1 MLNKNRKNKS
11 NQTTLKLRAKKLSVK
26 SIAMLALS
34 FVMAISF
41 SLGISTLYIAPQK
54 VASAGLAE
62 ADTPTAT
69 YDLTGV
75 SAFGSGVTSLKGTGI
90 NDTLVV
96 NGTTFYLS
104 GWNSNTEMKFLN
116 GLYLKNRSAIV
127 FDVPY
132 KFDIRISFS
141 HSSGRSL
148 SFGVTKNTGD
158 AKYYGS
164 TDNWAKNATF
174 GWSNKTTNSSTPITL
189 EDQVAGTYM
198 LSHVHN
204 TSEITITKIE
214 IWNVDSSTPS
224 TYSVTYDGNGKT
236 GGSVPTDGTSYENN
250 GSVTVLGNTGSL
262 VKTGYTFAGWNTKSD
277 GSGTDYVAGNTFTIS
292 ANTTLYAKWT
302 ANTYSIKFNANGG
315 TGSMDNLAMTYG
327 VAKNLTSNGFEH
339 ATLNFA
345 GWATSENGEVVYSDG
360 QSVENL
366 TATQGETINLYAVW
380 ANTITASWVKGDG
393 DWTISDNYAAE
404 VYATN
409 MHNVT
414 TDVILANSNGIK
426 ITAKAGK
433 TAYNDLTTD
442 GANRVPALQNAAT
455 NAIEIILPEG
465 FDGTIT
471 VQASAY
477 SSSSRSISIAGQPQ
491 QSFSSGLGSP
501 STLTVDVATGGTVYI
516 ENLTA
521 DKTVYIHSITVTGT
535 ADEVVDPIT
544 YGVTYADGVDDEVIT
559 VPTDGN
565 SYVEGA
571 TVTISSTVPSR
582 DGYTFNG
589 WTSSAFNG
597 TKQAGATFTMPASA
611 VTLTATWTE
620 NAVEVIKTINSVVAP
635 TGDYSC
641 YQNADVS
648 TAGLPNTV
656 VGNWT
661 GSDGSSGTVN
671 VPVEWSLDTSTTGTK
686 TASGTLGAVSGYVL
700 GVSTVSASVTV
711 NALPANTVTLTFK
724 NGSSTY
730 TTLEVAEG
738 SKPTRPAD
746 PTNNDALWFG
756 GWWTKDGSS
765 WGSNETYRSGLSAW
779 GYVFDFDAEL
789 TEDTT
794 VYALWIDPVDIVSF
808 QAYIDNMVQNGI
820 VDPYSKPMWGS
831 EGFKGK
837 WNYIDGVFLNSVV
850 NLYYNTDENVTYTY
864 TNWAGNTVTTSKKE
878 FYLNFFTNFVSDYVN
893 DDGEFLTVKS
903 GSGPTSS
910 TTSSTTLDFICES
923 KILYDAYILTG
934 EEKYIKAIENSKEI
948 LDKINKVNGSEITI
962 DGVQYYNYSHQNGNG
977 CSNEIWL
984 DGMYMYAPFLTRYLK
999 ATNAESSDYQQL
1011 LAQYSF
1017 ILQKMRDSETGLY
1030 YHGYAGTGN
1039 SDGYWENGGD
1049 ACSPTFWSRSMGWFV
1064 TSLIDVIEYM
1074 PNDVPVADGI
1084 KARIPANFSTAY
1096 GNTIDT
1102 SNGKAFLQSMLKDA
1116 IDALLAHQDPNSKMF
1131 YQVIDGGITVDGYQN
1146 YLESSG
1152 SSMFAYTIMKA
1163 ARLFLTGNSADGKS
1177 YAVRGQEVFEGIYNH
1192 SLNGTNLYDIC
1203 KMADITDNGATT
1215 AYYLNNT
1222 DTQITSNDG
1231 KGSGPFVMAFVEY
1244 NALKNSVTPTAP
1256 TTPNINNRRVHVYN
1270 NSGFVETLE
1279 VVKGSTVSSIEA
1291 PAVSGYTFNGWYSDS
1306 NLTSSVSGSTVISED
1321 TILYAKYTSDSAT
1334 YYTVTFM
1341 SDGAEYLSTEI
1352 EENSTVNRPND
1363 PTKSGYT
1370 FGGWFTEEA
1379 CENEFNFATQIT
1391 ADTTLYAKWT
1401 EITGFIWDATE
1412 ADANDGKVYSFS
1424 NGVFVFGTS
1433 GTLVKTTTNAGEL
1446 DGKSLIYAEPN
1457 SSCRTL
1463 TLDIDQEYNVV
1474 LYVYVNTTSSRTI
1487 TIGGVS
1493 NTVDLAADNEKGY
1506 YKYTGTVSQ
1515 SKNTIVLSGSGVYWS
1530 RVELIKTGSTPTT
1543 YTVSFNSNGGSG
1555 SMSSQTFTAEVQQA
1569 IKENTFTRSGYT
1581 FAGWATSSNGS
1592 KVYNDTEVITVESNL
1607 TLYALWEESATKYT
1621 VTFDLNGGNIGGET
1635 EYSIEVSS
1643 GGYAVKPTNPE
1654 KTGSTFMGWYTTED
1668 KSKNK
1673 DEFDFDEEAITANK
1687 TLYALWFE
1695 SVNENAMISYIQGL
1709 MDGTDLTTMDQGEWN
1724 TETWRGYFNYV
1735 NGIFINSL
1743 VNLSYNTSDEAQKA
1757 EYEQFVVDYLERY
1770 IRQDGTIVQYASQTA
1785 TPDPENAS
1793 EFGNIV
1799 RIDFIQTVRTLFDA
1813 YEFSGDERFLKA
1825 VEYALDKFASAAKVE
1840 GTYNNPPHTPS
1851 NLNEIWL
1858 DGLYMYAPLYARY
1871 IAAGGKNSNYT
1882 ALELFN
1888 QYTVVVDNMR
1898 DSETGLYYHGYAV
1911 DKDTSASPWADP
1923 ETGLSASFWSRSVG
1937 WLAMSLVD
1945 VLDYYP
1951 SGVSINKSFN
1961 GNNYTD
1967 ARAYLTAVFKD
1978 LMDSLL
1984 AYQDPDSKMFY
1995 QILNHDSIISDVSND
2010 NYLETSGSAM
2020 FAYALMKGGKAG
2032 YLTGNF
2038 TTTAG
2043 ESLSYNNIGRQIF
2056 EGVYAHSVSVSG
2068 STVNVYDICGATSLS
2083 DADSDSMA
2091 TYIGNDIVS
2100 NESKGTAPLI
2110 LAFIEYFNEIVNAPV
2125 TPNVNERKIYIE
2137 TNGGSHNLGVD
2148 YIVANI
2154 NGTLS
2159 SSQLPELTKADY
2171 EFTGWYLDSALT
2183 IPLTFDSTI
2192 LTEENTTLY
2201 AGWSL
2206 SDDADVYEI
2215 TLDGNDGTFGGD
2227 QASITATVSQ
2237 TNPELLSSHVPSRSG
2252 YEFVGFENSSGTL
2265 YFNADGSLC
2274 DGVVLSGGETLYA
2287 VWKPITIT
2295 VTLNAG
2301 SGAFSDSST
2310 EKVIEIAYG
2319 SSDDLTSEYIPSL
2332 SGYNFGGWE
2341 QDGSAVY
2348 DENGNFVYS
2357 AGYWNFTSNKTLTAV
2372 WTEIPT
2378 YSATFNV
2385 NYPDGVSS
2393 GVVGMPENVVD
2404 SVSESVVPN
2413 SPSLDGYIFL
2423 GWSENEGA
2431 TSATYAPGATIDI
2444 TSNPVLYAIWAEEG
2458 AGNTVNVNYDF
2469 SELKDSNTSYNL
2481 NNSGNIVVDG
2491 TTFTGNNNSH
2501 IYTKEATNGILL
2513 TSSQVVRKNYAL
2525 VGWAT
2530 SQFGEQVYQAGGTYV
2545 GSEEEITL
2553 YPVWEITGN
2562 TDNRT
2567 TSTVNGQLETHVWSS
2582 YVVNDAYDANNA
2594 SSYYYMGSENDEYKN
2609 IRWTDL
2615 YKNNVTNGIYTI
2627 SGGDSDNYA
2636 IKVDT
2641 NSGASVDADHR
2652 MVSEPLIKIDKKSNS
2667 TTYSPIEIVVAEGFT
2682 AKIKVYAVVYNKAG
2696 EISIL
2701 ASNKSTVI
2709 SSSEVA
2715 NKYGNTEFTENSA
2728 HELVND
2734 FVGGITPNE
2743 VSASSLESGSYYISN
2758 TSANHIYITG
2768 IEIALA
2774 PTSNEYNVNFYNN
2787 ESETDETVFETVLT
2801 FGGTL
2806 VLPNTQPTRNG
2817 YTFNG
2822 WFTQRTGGEKLA
2834 EGDVVNQETNLY
2846 AQWTANIYV
2855 VTFVADY
2862 PGDLTEG
2869 IENIPEQYN
2878 SLGVSSF
2885 VPDSIPTLAG
2895 YYFLGWAT
2903 TENAESPVYAR
2914 GTTIGVEGSMTLYT
2928 VWASEAVIVYDFSS
2942 LNLVTNKNAN
2952 GNITIDGN
2960 NLTDQKWTV
2969 TTYIGANHTLL
2980 AQQNVSR
2987 NNYTIT
2993 NWTTDGNEY
3002 LPGATFTATGSTHI
3016 FVPTFV
3022 PTNKNEIVAG
3032 NLVSSG
3038 TTTTWSTYVINGS
3051 GVATSAANATRWNIR
3066 WTDLYSAQNNAYT
3079 FIDNDYAT
3087 FSANSSLVSVNAD
3100 HLGTSE
3106 PMLASTSSESNRP
3119 YTFVVKPGYT
3129 ATITVYAV
3137 VYSGSTT
3144 LTFYNGEGVAVSEGS
3159 TISASFGGSNTFP
3172 TNGVTPSVATVVDLE
3187 EGTYTLG
3194 NNGSEVYVLGV
3205 KVEASLRDDAVI
3217 HTVNF
3222 NTNGGSDVESKHVL
3236 NGNALEAPSAPTKPG
3251 FNFVGWFDQSLE
3263 NEYEFPYTISNEV
3276 AQTITMYAKWQ
3287 AIYTLTFNEN
3297 VPAGATGSVG
3307 DMPANVTNNTTG
3319 SVVLAGEPTLSG
3331 YNFLGWDTVSN
3342 VASPTYKVGDEVDIT
3357 SNPVLYAIWKKQATG
3372 VATGVD
3378 LFYNGA
3384 WGNGST
3390 NKNVTDANVS
3400 NVLVT
3405 SVGMSSITL
3414 YAGDSGHML
3423 DGVAT
3428 DLNVLKTG
3436 GSTSASRYIKF
3447 TVPSSLYSSFKV
3459 ALIASPNGD
3468 GTAVNMWLADSA
3480 SKTVGSNTVIYTT
3493 STVSKEYITG
3503 AISDSYPTMDE
3514 NGDVTYF
3521 LNFSASSRIYR
3532 ISLELTPVSQEGVE
3546 RTISYQTD
3554 DESRPFAE
3562 AIEDGVVE
3570 SGSPYTIPST
3580 IPTTTNASY
3589 VFSHW
3594 EDEGGTRYNPG
3605 YEFSEVNAD
3614 ITLIAKWDM
3623 LITSIT
3629 WIQPDNR
3636 QEISQANSEG
3646 VGLPSFA
3653 TAVSVQNT
3661 TLPITWQVNG
3671 TNVDSYT
3678 FTSVGTYTFNAT
3690 FTSKTAPEGYAFTD
3704 SVQTMV
3710 NAGLTYEIEIYELSD
3725 NEVTAGAGYVS
3736 NGVDD
3741 WTTGLTA
3748 NDGIYTLDTN
3758 GQVVITAN
3766 SNYIADSSAQGYIV
3780 LSQQTYE
3787 QASAVSKSA
3796 IKIDIPANS
3805 TYFKL
3810 VVGAVKS
3817 TSSSVKIINANGEV
3831 LTTTTTAGATY
3842 NHIVYTFTRTV
3853 DGNEAGVESY
3863 YVFAEGVATL
3873 YSVVANAQYSVGEEE
3888 IDTYNLIYW
3897 NNVDS
3902 NNNYSSN
3909 ASDPYKY
3916 IDGAKVVVRNVVTS
3930 APDHKIFDGW
3940 KNKGYANNLFVE
3952 NVIEVNQASI
3962 QEDSV
3967 NLYVQV
3973 VDEQKIAITFDL
3985 NPPVGMTDDEKLIAF
4000 GSTETTKVYEIY
4012 SGESLAE
4019 NSFAAPTYEM
4029 IVANSQNWEFVE
4041 WQVNGVSYP
4050 VDSNTI
4056 FDSAITLKAVWNT
4069 EAIIDVIVT
4078 DGARSVVNGTQLS
4091 NVIANLPTELV
4102 VVNVDGSAT
4111 NKAYENASVLSWQVA
4126 ENNVYNPTP
4135 DEATTFVFRGTL
4147 SEAPSGTKWYE
4158 TWADYSYGGYEY
4170 ERNNGEGEYYVY
4182 VLITVEKADSF
4193 NSYVAEFTAFSYTGS
4208 GENILYN
4215 NKSNTHDKA
4224 WTNVYNSEGELT
4236 TEGLY
4241 NEPSDIYN
4249 SNGDLLNG
4257 VTVARNGEIRVVAD
4271 NKTVVGKNTPA
4282 LVDLDYHGQTWSM
4295 IKGQN
4300 NTDVPFIYVA
4310 IPSGVASVK
4319 ITVSGVK
4326 FRESGRDVDLNIAPL
4341 SSVSTTAT
4349 MTVSAHSY
4357 TETDAGSDY
4366 NYFYEFTPTT
4376 YTYEYTGAETIFA
4389 ISHVSN
4395 HSTNVYITGVRVE
4408 CSVANQT
4415 EHKITY
4421 HANDGS
4427 SSPKTRQVTYFENNQ
4442 DTPTESSDD
4451 AIIEKN
4457 FFERP
4462 NYEFVGWSMR
4472 EGAVTADANYAVGN
4486 SIELDGPITLYAVW
4500 KLCLKITYHANDGTG
4515 DFFDTYYVNGR
4526 GPISECLLDMADRT
4540 GIFLYWNTKEDGSGT
4555 QYYPG
4560 DIWMDGEKVGQIA
4573 KNENLYAIWGEG
4585 EVYEANYFGYSY
4597 VTVDGID
4604 HQFTNTSQTFGISWT
4619 SKYTDSVIARN
4630 GGITATVIDAITPTA
4645 GYRSAPLIL
4654 LDQNAKI
4661 QVSVPYSGHVTI
4673 TIHARYSGKSENVS
4687 IGGNDYQ
4694 ITKTFNDSQT
4704 FAPYVADKLI
4714 HTQAVSGTNDS
4725 PAVIDV
4731 VNELSGTIVISSLE
4745 ISVATSDNVTSR
4757 TITYTNGIEGE
4768 GAESVT
4774 YKLIDSVELTDGSV
4788 VNYSTDGVVGVNNF
4802 INNGYK
4808 FANWTVN
4815 DSQTTVNYG
4824 DTISAD
4830 ADITYTANWI
4840 AETYKYQL
4848 WVDEDIDDHSAEFVK
4863 KNGEVEFTFGQ
4874 EVVLGEL
4881 EKAGYTFNGWFAEQE
4896 CYTLVSAE
4904 NGNNPFTFEMID
4916 ENGVVNVY
4924 AYFTNNNVE
4933 KTILTASTLESKS
4946 IYILDLLD
4954 DVYADQ
4960 GSNSDST
4967 VITAKGLKLP
4977 ENVVVADENSA
4988 TFSKNIDITWL
4999 TKGYT
5004 VGQLR
5009 FADNERTYTVEGF
5022 VKLSDEDFELYS
5034 FADNQQQAHV
5044 TIEVTIKNLVIYFT
5058 NDEPL
5063 IEKNIVVPLN
5073 TPKSTVISY
5082 LAVSGYYTDLDGIQA
5097 TYAPSGLVW
5106 ECAAY
5111 NPNNAQNYIFE
5122 SDLVAD
5128 IGYTFCT
5135 NSTEKTYAR
5144 EIHALANVEVQ
5155 DTSAKAGLGG
5165 VGFVRENASDWT
5177 GGVTGDFVL
5186 DVHDG
5191 LALTGIGGRF
5201 DCVNGYLKIN
5211 NNVSAVE
5218 IDVPAGV
5225 RKLAIYYVANNE
5237 RTGQQLLSLVDAQG
5251 NALASSSAGIVIDAT
5266 TYGASITYESNEDI
5280 GTVYIKGASSAAYL
5294 SKLLVLADSLSVMS
5308 DKLVTIKY
5316 TYGGTTVY
5324 EKQILNAASVEDGEN
5339 DYTAFA
5345 KGAKFALPTYA
5356 TAFGTEV
5363 EGTNIEFLGWSTY
5376 PGASAPQYKAQ
5387 DFIDVETD
5395 IQLYAVVGRKTINL
5409 TFNTGF
5415 GKSYTVAVPYGEST
5429 NSSNFIVYGANR
5441 EQELIELENSR
5452 IGYKFVEWKME
5463 GGGSFNPDGKLTEDN
5478 IQLFADWTE
5487 RTYTIKFA
5495 DESGV
5500 LNNLT
5505 LEGVSYKDLISEPT
5519 AENCPIKDNY
5529 SFRAWTYTV
5538 GEDVYDWNF
5547 FAFTL
5552 ENRGVITSNS
5562 VTEFTLTASFGVKI
5576 QFVSEYDSI
5585 IGSAEPVV
5593 EDNTVYP
5600 VGYEYDLTKKV
5611 TGLHGYNFV
5620 GWSLV
5625 KNDVEKID
5633 SVILNQNT
5641 TVYAVWT
5648 KKEITIRFVTGDNEI
5663 EFAPFEEIKYYG
5675 DTDLE
5680 EPNVS
5685 ATGYVV
5691 YNWTYV
5697 DQEGKTRVWVF
5708 GGDNPT
5714 TVFLPTDEHGNDSP
5728 VITLYAQWGVNVNFV
5743 AYDTINGEE
5752 INVNPWYNQV
5762 KVSIG
5767 GTIPF
5772 INVTGS
5778 PDGSSTIHAKPVI
5791 PGYTFDRWAKG
5802 IDVNAD
5808 SIDSSFVLTKENLAS
5823 IGYDQASKAVTVYAI
5838 FTRNAEGM
5846 KYTVTF
5852 EDAYNTGVE
5861 LPEAIEVDA
5870 TVGQFTFV
5878 SSLIPQVDLSKAD
5891 YIRFVGWTDNRDGSG
5906 TKYAL
5911 NDVYNIG
5918 SNTTLYAFWEITINK
5933 VDKETS
5939 GADVT
5944 ISEVET
5950 LQNNLINT
5958 FGGSYCD
5965 PSSKEVVHSFDNV
5978 FDAIWYLNEARFG
5991 STSGEVVDLTAGAY
6005 GLDVGLYYVP
6015 VKLQLPTD
6023 SVFVWDN
6030 SVEGLMLEQDDQ
6042 GRIWASVEI
6051 LSSNYLIVEV
6061 LPITETVK
6069 YNTNYVLTT
6078 VVANLSNGSKVNLKA
6093 NWNSQID
6100 TTLLG
6105 VHYVEGEVLTG
6116 NFQFSADCVNRIAK
6130 ATITITDKNG
6140 VTDANVYK
6148 IYQSTTLPNVENLND
6163 FEFICWTDNGTNA
6176 FNGGDVAGAGAYTK
6190 VFAKLSVQSTASIRD
6205 KELLGYG
6212 GLRFTAELEFSSSK
6226 YVGQLLY
6233 SKDNKAGVI
6242 QLSMTFTGDGETI
6255 GSGAPFM
6262 NIVSTNSNTKFIFSG
6277 VLSDLPD
6284 AYLATEFT
6292 PTAILSVVRNG
6303 VAIYTTSET
6312 GPSASYNGTIS

>member
-1 MLNKNRKNKS
+1 MPSRYP
-11 NQTTLKLRAKKLSVK
+11 TVP
-26 SIAMLALS
+26 
-34 FVMAISF
+34 IS
-41 SLGISTLYIAPQK
+41 GT
-54 VASAGLAE
+54 GG
-62 ADTPTAT
+62 
-69 YDLTGV
+69 LTGS
-75 SAFGSGVTSLKGTGI
+75 SALTG
-90 NDTLVV
+90 
-96 NGTTFYLS
+96 
-104 GWNSNTEMKFLN
+104 
-116 GLYLKNRSAIV
+116 A
-127 FDVPY
+127 
-132 KFDIRISFS
+132 
-141 HSSGRSL
+141 
-148 SFGVTKNTGD
+148 
-158 AKYYGS
+158 
-164 TDNWAKNATF
+164 
-174 GWSNKTTNSSTPITL
+174 
-189 EDQVAGTYM
+189 
-198 LSHVHN
+198 
-204 TSEITITKIE
+204 
-214 IWNVDSSTPS
+214 
-224 TYSVTYDGNGKT
+224 
-236 GGSVPTDGTSYENN
+236 
-250 GSVTVLGNTGSL
+250 
-262 VKTGYTFAGWNTKSD
+262 
-277 GSGTDYVAGNTFTIS
+277 
-292 ANTTLYAKWT
+292 
-302 ANTYSIKFNANGG
+302 
-315 TGSMDNLAMTYG
+315 
-327 VAKNLTSNGFEH
+327 
-339 ATLNFA
+339 
-345 GWATSENGEVVYSDG
+345 ATSS
-360 QSVENL
+360 
-366 TATQGETINLYAVW
+366 I
-380 ANTITASWVKGDG
+380 
-393 DWTISDNYAAE
+393 
-404 VYATN
+404 
-409 MHNVT
+409 
-414 TDVILANSNGIK
+414 
-426 ITAKAGK
+426 
-433 TAYNDLTTD
+433 
-442 GANRVPALQNAAT
+442 
-455 NAIEIILPEG
+455 
-465 FDGTIT
+465 
-471 VQASAY
+471 
-477 SSSSRSISIAGQPQ
+477 SSS
-491 QSFSSGLGSP
+491 
-501 STLTVDVATGGTVYI
+501 ATCG
-516 ENLTA
+516 
-521 DKTVYIHSITVTGT
+521 
-535 ADEVVDPIT
+535 
-544 YGVTYADGVDDEVIT
+544 
-559 VPTDGN
+559 
-565 SYVEGA
+565 
-571 TVTISSTVPSR
+571 SSTV
-582 DGYTFNG
+582 
-589 WTSSAFNG
+589 
-597 TKQAGATFTMPASA
+597 
-611 VTLTATWTE
+611 
-620 NAVEVIKTINSVVAP
+620 
-635 TGDYSC
+635 
-641 YQNADVS
+641 
-648 TAGLPNTV
+648 
-656 VGNWT
+656 
-661 GSDGSSGTVN
+661 SG
-671 VPVEWSLDTSTTGTK
+671 
-686 TASGTLGAVSGYVL
+686 
-700 GVSTVSASVTV
+700 
-711 NALPANTVTLTFK
+711 
-724 NGSSTY
+724 
-730 TTLEVAEG
+730 
-738 SKPTRPAD
+738 
-746 PTNNDALWFG
+746 
-756 GWWTKDGSS
+756 
-765 WGSNETYRSGLSAW
+765 
-779 GYVFDFDAEL
+779 
-789 TEDTT
+789 
-794 VYALWIDPVDIVSF
+794 
-808 QAYIDNMVQNGI
+808 
-820 VDPYSKPMWGS
+820 
-831 EGFKGK
+831 
-837 WNYIDGVFLNSVV
+837 
-850 NLYYNTDENVTYTY
+850 
-864 TNWAGNTVTTSKKE
+864 
-878 FYLNFFTNFVSDYVN
+878 
-893 DDGEFLTVKS
+893 
-903 GSGPTSS
+903 
-910 TTSSTTLDFICES
+910 TTSST
-923 KILYDAYILTG
+923 
-934 EEKYIKAIENSKEI
+934 
-948 LDKINKVNGSEITI
+948 
-962 DGVQYYNYSHQNGNG
+962 
-977 CSNEIWL
+977 CS
-984 DGMYMYAPFLTRYLK
+984 
-999 ATNAESSDYQQL
+999 
-1011 LAQYSF
+1011 
-1017 ILQKMRDSETGLY
+1017 
-1030 YHGYAGTGN
+1030 
-1039 SDGYWENGGD
+1039 
-1049 ACSPTFWSRSMGWFV
+1049 
-1064 TSLIDVIEYM
+1064 
-1074 PNDVPVADGI
+1074 
-1084 KARIPANFSTAY
+1084 
-1096 GNTIDT
+1096 
-1102 SNGKAFLQSMLKDA
+1102 
-1116 IDALLAHQDPNSKMF
+1116 
-1131 YQVIDGGITVDGYQN
+1131 
-1146 YLESSG
+1146 
-1152 SSMFAYTIMKA
+1152 
-1163 ARLFLTGNSADGKS
+1163 
-1177 YAVRGQEVFEGIYNH
+1177 
-1192 SLNGTNLYDIC
+1192 
-1203 KMADITDNGATT
+1203 
-1215 AYYLNNT
+1215 
-1222 DTQITSNDG
+1222 
-1231 KGSGPFVMAFVEY
+1231 
-1244 NALKNSVTPTAP
+1244 
-1256 TTPNINNRRVHVYN
+1256 
-1270 NSGFVETLE
+1270 
-1279 VVKGSTVSSIEA
+1279 
-1291 PAVSGYTFNGWYSDS
+1291 
-1306 NLTSSVSGSTVISED
+1306 
-1321 TILYAKYTSDSAT
+1321 
-1334 YYTVTFM
+1334 
-1341 SDGAEYLSTEI
+1341 
-1352 EENSTVNRPND
+1352 
-1363 PTKSGYT
+1363 
-1370 FGGWFTEEA
+1370 
-1379 CENEFNFATQIT
+1379 
-1391 ADTTLYAKWT
+1391 
-1401 EITGFIWDATE
+1401 
-1412 ADANDGKVYSFS
+1412 
-1424 NGVFVFGTS
+1424 
-1433 GTLVKTTTNAGEL
+1433 
-1446 DGKSLIYAEPN
+1446 
-1457 SSCRTL
+1457 
-1463 TLDIDQEYNVV
+1463 
-1474 LYVYVNTTSSRTI
+1474 
-1487 TIGGVS
+1487 
-1493 NTVDLAADNEKGY
+1493 
-1506 YKYTGTVSQ
+1506 
-1515 SKNTIVLSGSGVYWS
+1515 
-1530 RVELIKTGSTPTT
+1530 
-1543 YTVSFNSNGGSG
+1543 
-1555 SMSSQTFTAEVQQA
+1555 
-1569 IKENTFTRSGYT
+1569 
-1581 FAGWATSSNGS
+1581 
-1592 KVYNDTEVITVESNL
+1592 
-1607 TLYALWEESATKYT
+1607 
-1621 VTFDLNGGNIGGET
+1621 
-1635 EYSIEVSS
+1635 
-1643 GGYAVKPTNPE
+1643 
-1654 KTGSTFMGWYTTED
+1654 
-1668 KSKNK
+1668 
-1673 DEFDFDEEAITANK
+1673 
-1687 TLYALWFE
+1687 
-1695 SVNENAMISYIQGL
+1695 
-1709 MDGTDLTTMDQGEWN
+1709 
-1724 TETWRGYFNYV
+1724 
-1735 NGIFINSL
+1735 
-1743 VNLSYNTSDEAQKA
+1743 
-1757 EYEQFVVDYLERY
+1757 
-1770 IRQDGTIVQYASQTA
+1770 
-1785 TPDPENAS
+1785 
-1793 EFGNIV
+1793 
-1799 RIDFIQTVRTLFDA
+1799 
-1813 YEFSGDERFLKA
+1813 
-1825 VEYALDKFASAAKVE
+1825 
-1840 GTYNNPPHTPS
+1840 
-1851 NLNEIWL
+1851 
-1858 DGLYMYAPLYARY
+1858 
-1871 IAAGGKNSNYT
+1871 
-1882 ALELFN
+1882 
-1888 QYTVVVDNMR
+1888 
-1898 DSETGLYYHGYAV
+1898 
-1911 DKDTSASPWADP
+1911 
-1923 ETGLSASFWSRSVG
+1923 
-1937 WLAMSLVD
+1937 
-1945 VLDYYP
+1945 
-1951 SGVSINKSFN
+1951 
-1961 GNNYTD
+1961 
-1967 ARAYLTAVFKD
+1967 
-1978 LMDSLL
+1978 
-1984 AYQDPDSKMFY
+1984 
-1995 QILNHDSIISDVSND
+1995 
-2010 NYLETSGSAM
+2010 
-2020 FAYALMKGGKAG
+2020 
-2032 YLTGNF
+2032 
-2038 TTTAG
+2038 
-2043 ESLSYNNIGRQIF
+2043 
-2056 EGVYAHSVSVSG
+2056 
-2068 STVNVYDICGATSLS
+2068 
-2083 DADSDSMA
+2083 
-2091 TYIGNDIVS
+2091 
-2100 NESKGTAPLI
+2100 
-2110 LAFIEYFNEIVNAPV
+2110 
-2125 TPNVNERKIYIE
+2125 
-2137 TNGGSHNLGVD
+2137 
-2148 YIVANI
+2148 
-2154 NGTLS
+2154 
-2159 SSQLPELTKADY
+2159 
-2171 EFTGWYLDSALT
+2171 
-2183 IPLTFDSTI
+2183 
-2192 LTEENTTLY
+2192 
-2201 AGWSL
+2201 
-2206 SDDADVYEI
+2206 
-2215 TLDGNDGTFGGD
+2215 
-2227 QASITATVSQ
+2227 
-2237 TNPELLSSHVPSRSG
+2237 
-2252 YEFVGFENSSGTL
+2252 
-2265 YFNADGSLC
+2265 
-2274 DGVVLSGGETLYA
+2274 
-2287 VWKPITIT
+2287 
-2295 VTLNAG
+2295 
-2301 SGAFSDSST
+2301 
-2310 EKVIEIAYG
+2310 
-2319 SSDDLTSEYIPSL
+2319 
-2332 SGYNFGGWE
+2332 
-2341 QDGSAVY
+2341 
-2348 DENGNFVYS
+2348 
-2357 AGYWNFTSNKTLTAV
+2357 
-2372 WTEIPT
+2372 
-2378 YSATFNV
+2378 
-2385 NYPDGVSS
+2385 
-2393 GVVGMPENVVD
+2393 
-2404 SVSESVVPN
+2404 SESVK
-2413 SPSLDGYIFL
+2413 
-2423 GWSENEGA
+2423 
-2431 TSATYAPGATIDI
+2431 T
-2444 TSNPVLYAIWAEEG
+2444 
-2458 AGNTVNVNYDF
+2458 
-2469 SELKDSNTSYNL
+2469 
-2481 NNSGNIVVDG
+2481 
-2491 TTFTGNNNSH
+2491 
-2501 IYTKEATNGILL
+2501 EA
-2513 TSSQVVRKNYAL
+2513 
-2525 VGWAT
+2525 
-2530 SQFGEQVYQAGGTYV
+2530 
-2545 GSEEEITL
+2545 
-2553 YPVWEITGN
+2553 
-2562 TDNRT
+2562 
-2567 TSTVNGQLETHVWSS
+2567 
-2582 YVVNDAYDANNA
+2582 
-2594 SSYYYMGSENDEYKN
+2594 
-2609 IRWTDL
+2609 
-2615 YKNNVTNGIYTI
+2615 
-2627 SGGDSDNYA
+2627 
-2636 IKVDT
+2636 
-2641 NSGASVDADHR
+2641 
-2652 MVSEPLIKIDKKSNS
+2652 
-2667 TTYSPIEIVVAEGFT
+2667 
-2682 AKIKVYAVVYNKAG
+2682 
-2696 EISIL
+2696 
-2701 ASNKSTVI
+2701 
-2709 SSSEVA
+2709 
-2715 NKYGNTEFTENSA
+2715 
-2728 HELVND
+2728 
-2734 FVGGITPNE
+2734 
-2743 VSASSLESGSYYISN
+2743 
-2758 TSANHIYITG
+2758 
-2768 IEIALA
+2768 
-2774 PTSNEYNVNFYNN
+2774 
-2787 ESETDETVFETVLT
+2787 
-2801 FGGTL
+2801 
-2806 VLPNTQPTRNG
+2806 
-2817 YTFNG
+2817 
-2822 WFTQRTGGEKLA
+2822 
-2834 EGDVVNQETNLY
+2834 
-2846 AQWTANIYV
+2846 
-2855 VTFVADY
+2855 
-2862 PGDLTEG
+2862 
-2869 IENIPEQYN
+2869 
-2878 SLGVSSF
+2878 
-2885 VPDSIPTLAG
+2885 
-2895 YYFLGWAT
+2895 
-2903 TENAESPVYAR
+2903 
-2914 GTTIGVEGSMTLYT
+2914 
-2928 VWASEAVIVYDFSS
+2928 
-2942 LNLVTNKNAN
+2942 
-2952 GNITIDGN
+2952 
-2960 NLTDQKWTV
+2960 
-2969 TTYIGANHTLL
+2969 
-2980 AQQNVSR
+2980 
-2987 NNYTIT
+2987 
-2993 NWTTDGNEY
+2993 
-3002 LPGATFTATGSTHI
+3002 
-3016 FVPTFV
+3016 
-3022 PTNKNEIVAG
+3022 
-3032 NLVSSG
+3032 
-3038 TTTTWSTYVINGS
+3038 
-3051 GVATSAANATRWNIR
+3051 
-3066 WTDLYSAQNNAYT
+3066 
-3079 FIDNDYAT
+3079 
-3087 FSANSSLVSVNAD
+3087 
-3100 HLGTSE
+3100 
-3106 PMLASTSSESNRP
+3106 
-3119 YTFVVKPGYT
+3119 
-3129 ATITVYAV
+3129 
-3137 VYSGSTT
+3137 
-3144 LTFYNGEGVAVSEGS
+3144 
-3159 TISASFGGSNTFP
+3159 
-3172 TNGVTPSVATVVDLE
+3172 
-3187 EGTYTLG
+3187 
-3194 NNGSEVYVLGV
+3194 
-3205 KVEASLRDDAVI
+3205 
-3217 HTVNF
+3217 
-3222 NTNGGSDVESKHVL
+3222 
-3236 NGNALEAPSAPTKPG
+3236 
-3251 FNFVGWFDQSLE
+3251 
-3263 NEYEFPYTISNEV
+3263 
-3276 AQTITMYAKWQ
+3276 
-3287 AIYTLTFNEN
+3287 
-3297 VPAGATGSVG
+3297 
-3307 DMPANVTNNTTG
+3307 
-3319 SVVLAGEPTLSG
+3319 
-3331 YNFLGWDTVSN
+3331 
-3342 VASPTYKVGDEVDIT
+3342 
-3357 SNPVLYAIWKKQATG
+3357 
-3372 VATGVD
+3372 
-3378 LFYNGA
+3378 
-3384 WGNGST
+3384 
-3390 NKNVTDANVS
+3390 
-3400 NVLVT
+3400 
-3405 SVGMSSITL
+3405 
-3414 YAGDSGHML
+3414 
-3423 DGVAT
+3423 
-3428 DLNVLKTG
+3428 
-3436 GSTSASRYIKF
+3436 
-3447 TVPSSLYSSFKV
+3447 
-3459 ALIASPNGD
+3459 
-3468 GTAVNMWLADSA
+3468 
-3480 SKTVGSNTVIYTT
+3480 
-3493 STVSKEYITG
+3493 
-3503 AISDSYPTMDE
+3503 
-3514 NGDVTYF
+3514 
-3521 LNFSASSRIYR
+3521 
-3532 ISLELTPVSQEGVE
+3532 
-3546 RTISYQTD
+3546 
-3554 DESRPFAE
+3554 
-3562 AIEDGVVE
+3562 
-3570 SGSPYTIPST
+3570 
-3580 IPTTTNASY
+3580 
-3589 VFSHW
+3589 
-3594 EDEGGTRYNPG
+3594 
-3605 YEFSEVNAD
+3605 
-3614 ITLIAKWDM
+3614 
-3623 LITSIT
+3623 
-3629 WIQPDNR
+3629 
-3636 QEISQANSEG
+3636 
-3646 VGLPSFA
+3646 
-3653 TAVSVQNT
+3653 
-3661 TLPITWQVNG
+3661 
-3671 TNVDSYT
+3671 
-3678 FTSVGTYTFNAT
+3678 
-3690 FTSKTAPEGYAFTD
+3690 
-3704 SVQTMV
+3704 
-3710 NAGLTYEIEIYELSD
+3710 
-3725 NEVTAGAGYVS
+3725 
-3736 NGVDD
+3736 
-3741 WTTGLTA
+3741 
-3748 NDGIYTLDTN
+3748 
-3758 GQVVITAN
+3758 
-3766 SNYIADSSAQGYIV
+3766 
-3780 LSQQTYE
+3780 
-3787 QASAVSKSA
+3787 
-3796 IKIDIPANS
+3796 
-3805 TYFKL
+3805 
-3810 VVGAVKS
+3810 S

-3916 IDGAKVVVRNVVTS
+3916 IDGAKVVVRNVVTN

-3940 KNKGYANNLFVE
+3940 KNKGYANNLFVG

-4158 TWADYSYGGYEY
+4158 TWANYSYGGYEY

-4389 ISHVSN
+4389 ISHVSS

-4560 DIWMDGEKVGQIA
+4560 DIWTDGEKVGQIA

-4745 ISVATSDNVTSR
+4745 ISVATADNVTSR

-4815 DSQTTVNYG
+4815 DTQTTVNYG

-5965 PSSKEVVHSFDNV
+5965 PSSKEVIHSFDNV